1 MNARLQKKPRI
12 QSSLA
17 ISSAT
22 QVQQLLQTVRQLNRL
37 TAVLETQAK
46 YDEALAQAQTAL
58 ENLTKAKTYLSFTTT
73 VTLELQVL
81 ANLGRLQRI
90 LGNYAQGQQFF
101 LQAIHLAQTEA
112 ADKQILIPLSNE
124 LAMLYK
130 YWGHFEA
137 AEPIYQNL
145 LTTLLARYGA
155 NHLAVAKVYHN
166 LAGLE
171 HARRC
176 YEKAEPLARQSYQ
189 LHLQLLGKQ
198 HPDTIA
204 DGAALGAILH
214 GLKQWDEAI
223 NLFEQAIAWF
233 EQQFGSNHDLVA
245 VNLNNLAASLQA
257 KGELKQAER
266 AYRQALSIQESLWK
280 QEHPELAI
288 TLNNLAILLKQ
299 QGQFEEARSLFK
311 RALTIFDKTLGVNHP
326 HTILCQQ
333 NAA

>member
-1 MNARLQKKPRI
+1 MNVPLQKKSRI
-12 QSSLA
+12 QGSSTT
-17 ISSAT
+17 SSAT
-22 QVQQLLQTVRQLNRL
+22 QAQQLLQTVKQLNRV
-37 TAVLETQAK
+37 TAVLETQTK

-58 ENLTKAKTYLSFTTT
+58 ENLTKAKIHFSSTTT

-112 ADKQILIPLSNE
+112 ADQQILIPLSNE

-137 AEPIYQNL
+137 AERIYHNL

-176 YEKAEPLARQSYQ
+176 YDKAEPLARKSYQ

-204 DGAALGAILH
+204 DGAALGAILQ

-223 NLFEQAIAWF
+223 
-233 EQQFGSNHDLVA
+233 D
-245 VNLNNLAASLQA
+245 
-257 KGELKQAER
+257 
-266 AYRQALSIQESLWK
+266 
-280 QEHPELAI
+280 
-288 TLNNLAILLKQ
+288 
-299 QGQFEEARSLFK
+299 
-311 RALTIFDKTLGVNHP
+311 
-326 HTILCQQ
+326 
-333 NAA
+333 